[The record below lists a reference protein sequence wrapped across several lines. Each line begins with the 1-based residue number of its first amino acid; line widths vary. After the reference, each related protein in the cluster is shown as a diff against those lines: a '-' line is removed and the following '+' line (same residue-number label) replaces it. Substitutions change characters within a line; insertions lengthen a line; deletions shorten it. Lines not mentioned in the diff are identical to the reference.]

1 MKHAATN
8 RSDSYV
14 RSLARGLSVI
24 RSFTSESSHQTLTQV
39 AANAKLD
46 RAGARRMLSTLESL
60 GYVRRQKPEFYLT
73 PRVLDLGYTYLSTM
87 PLWNIAEPV
96 MEELV
101 NAVHESSSASVL
113 DGAEIVY
120 VVRVPVQK
128 IMTINLAIGSRLP
141 AYCTS
146 MGRVLLG
153 GLSAKDLHSALT
165 TSKLT
170 KHTRYTLTSLP
181 ELKRQI
187 AHDAQQGWSLVKEE
201 LEEGLCSISVPIFD
215 SSNGIIAAMNV
226 TGNLSRTTP
235 VKMVSTALPHLRQA
249 AEKINKLI
257 RYQRQG
263 LRDSSGRWTASP
275 GRSATNS

>member
-1 MKHAATN
+1 MKDAATN
-8 RSDSYV
+8 RSDPYV

-39 AANAKLD
+39 AANARLD

-60 GYVRRQKPEFYLT
+60 GYVRRQKREFYLT

-170 KHTRYTLTSLP
+170 KHTRYTLTSLSK
-181 ELKRQI
+181 LKRQI

-235 VKMVSTALPHLRQA
+235 AKMVSTALPHLQQA

-263 LRDSSGRWTASP
+263 VRDTSGRWTASP
-275 GRSATNS
+275 RQVRD